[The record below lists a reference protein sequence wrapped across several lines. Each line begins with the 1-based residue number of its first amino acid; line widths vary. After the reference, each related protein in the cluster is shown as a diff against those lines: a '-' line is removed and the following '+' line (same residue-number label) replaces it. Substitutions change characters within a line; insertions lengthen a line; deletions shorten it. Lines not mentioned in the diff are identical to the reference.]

1 MPILD
6 DERLMPP
13 PETSVSQTTSSHWT
27 ICFWQQARKI
37 VIFVVG
43 TNVVLLGLAGL
54 LLPVL
59 PGWVLIFAGL
69 VILAT
74 EFAWARWILK
84 LAQQRA
90 TDLMA
95 AAKRQVSA
103 EPPDP
108 RG

>member
-1 MPILD
+1 MPTVEQ
-6 DERLMPP
+6 ERLMPLP
-13 PETSVSQTTSSHWT
+13 QTSVSPPSHWT
-27 ICFWQQARKI
+27 FWFWQQARKI

-43 TNVVLLGLAGL
+43 STVVLLGLAGL

-74 EFAWARWILK
+74 EFAWAKWMLTMAK
-84 LAQQRA
+84 QRA
-90 TDLMA
+90 SDLMV